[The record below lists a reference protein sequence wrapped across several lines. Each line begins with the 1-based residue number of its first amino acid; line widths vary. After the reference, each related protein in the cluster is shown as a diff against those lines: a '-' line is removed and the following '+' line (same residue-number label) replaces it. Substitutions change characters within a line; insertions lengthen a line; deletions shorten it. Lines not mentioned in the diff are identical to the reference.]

1 MMRSIRTLGVVLAV
15 GVPLAALAA
24 DHGDLPSAVSSREPS
39 ADITDLYAW
48 MTADAARLN
57 LVAAVSP
64 NAGPGATFSD
74 AVVYQFSVSSSPGY
88 GQAQVSSLI
97 ICKFIDGI
105 NVECWAGDD
114 YAVGD
119 PSAPAGIVSDNGGL
133 RVFAGLRDDPFFL
146 EYAGFQNAINAANAE
161 VLAGRVPFPISEG
174 GCPILDADQQAAL
187 LAALT
192 TGNDGAP
199 ASNTFA
205 GQSVLALVIQVD
217 KALVN
222 PGGPV
227 LGVSVSTYSSN

>member
-1 MMRSIRTLGVVLAV
+1 MIKPHRTLGIVLAL
-15 GVPLAALAA
+15 GVPIAALAA

-48 MTADAARLN
+48 MTADATRLN

-64 NAGPGATFSD
+64 GAGAGATFSD

-88 GQAQVSSLI
+88 DQPQASTLI
-97 ICKFIDGI
+97 TCKFIDGL

-119 PSAPAGIVSDNGGL
+119 PSVTAGIESDGGGL

-146 EYAGFQNAINAANAE
+146 EYAGFQNAVNAANAE
-161 VLAGRVPFPISEG
+161 VAAGRVPFPISEG
-174 GCPILDADQQAAL
+174 GCPILSEEQQGAL
-187 LAALT
+187 LTALT
-192 TGNDGAP
+192 TGDNGAP

-205 GQSVLALVIQVD
+205 GANVLALVIQVD
-217 KALVN
+217 TTIVN
-222 PGGPV
+222 AGGPV
-227 LGVSVSTYSSN
+227 LGVSVSTYSTN

>member
-1 MMRSIRTLGVVLAV
+1 MIRSIRTLGVVLAV

-48 MTADAARLN
+48 MTADATRLN

-64 NAGPGATFSD
+64 GAGRGATFSD
-74 AVVYQFSVSSSPGY
+74 AVVYQFAVSSASGY
-88 GQAQVSSLI
+88 GQPQDSTLI
-97 ICKFIDGI
+97 TCKFIDGI

-119 PSAPAGIVSDNGGL
+119 PSAAQGIVSDNGGL

-146 EYAGFQNAINAANAE
+146 EYVGFQNGIDAANAE
-161 VLAGRVPFPISEG
+161 VAAGRVPFPISEG
-174 GCPILDADQQAAL
+174 GCPILSAEQQGVL
-187 LAALT
+187 LTALT
-192 TGNDGAP
+192 TGDNGDA

-217 KALVN
+217 KAIVN
-222 PGGPV
+222 SGGPV